1 MWNKNKK
8 KLEDNKTHIDLL
20 LEKFMV
26 NDEFVNKK
34 KVAIIDCDGIISNNE
49 FLYDTNGKSMK
60 SYGCYDH
67 EMISFC
73 KKYLNWEFIFVSADA
88 NGFKIT
94 ENRVKDLHCSIYNF
108 NWQERSDLVKDY
120 RNNQDYITLFIGDSI
135 SDINAMSNADI
146 SATVNNAPD
155 LVKEYCDYISDKNG
169 GYGGL
174 ADILYNINYNI

>member
-8 KLEDNKTHIDLL
+8 KLEENKTHIDLL
-20 LEKFMV
+20 LEKFLV
-26 NDEFVNKK
+26 NDEFINKK
-34 KVAIIDCDGIISNNE
+34 KVAIIDCDGIISTNE
-49 FLYDTNGKSMK
+49 FFYDTNGKSLK

-88 NGFKIT
+88 NGYKIT
-94 ENRVKDLHCSIYNF
+94 ENRVKDLHCDARYL
-108 NWQERSDLVKDY
+108 NWTQRNELVKDY
-120 RNNQDYITLFIGDSI
+120 NNNGYVTLFIGDSI
-135 SDINAMSNADI
+135 SDINAMSNATI
-146 SATVNNAPD
+146 AATVNNAAD

-174 ADILYNINYNI
+174 ADILYNINLII